1 MGPLTGSEWTAL
13 GLSLRVALL
22 CALVSAVPGIACG
35 WWLARREFRGKL
47 LVDALVHAP
56 LVLPP
61 VVVGYGLLLLL
72 GRGGL
77 LGGVLEQ
84 LGLRVAFS
92 LPGAVLASAAMGF
105 PLLVRSVRL
114 AVELVDPALEQA
126 AATLGASPRR
136 VFRTVTLPLAMPGV
150 VTGLLLCFARSLGE
164 FGATITFAGNLAG
177 ETRTLPLAL
186 YTVLQTVDG
195 EAAAARLALVSV
207 SLSFL
212 ALLASERIA
221 RSLARR
227 WRSG

>member
-1 MGPLTGSEWTAL
+1 MDLPTGAEWTAL
-13 GLSLRVALL
+13 GLSLQVALL
-22 CALVSAVPGIACG
+22 CVLVSAVPGVACG
-35 WWLARREFRGKL
+35 WWLARRDFRGKA

-72 GRGGL
+72 GRNGP
-77 LGGVLEQ
+77 LGGALEA

-105 PLLVRSVRL
+105 PLLVRSVQL

-126 AATLGASPRR
+126 AATLGAAPGR

-186 YTVLQTVDG
+186 YTELQTVGG

-207 SLSFL
+207 TLSFL

-221 RSLARR
+221 RALARR
-227 WRSG
+227 RRAA